1 MNPSIRSFKLVAFF
15 ALVSVFAF
23 IGCNRAHATKPVT
36 VNAAA
41 LSHEIEDGTAPLIID
56 VRTPA
61 EYADGHVPGAINIPY
76 DEMDARA
83 AEISV
88 HKDERVVLYCR
99 SGRRS
104 GIAAKT
110 LTEMGFLKLGLLE
123 GDMPGWEKSGFAV
136 ER

>member
-1 MNPSIRSFKLVAFF
+1 MKHTLRLLTFTAV
-15 ALVSVFAF
+15 VSVLAL
-23 IGCNRAHATKPVT
+23 IGCNRAHAAKTETVT
-36 VNAAA
+36 AAG
-41 LSHEIEDGTAPLIID
+41 LVHEVEEGKAPLIID

-76 DEMDARA
+76 DEMEARA
-83 AEISV
+83 SEISL
-88 HKDERVVLYCR
+88 HKEARIVLYCR

-110 LTEMGFLKLGLLE
+110 LTAKGFHKLGLLE
-123 GDMPGWEKSGFAV
+123 GDMPGWEKSGFPV